1 MVEKCD
7 INVEKHL
14 EKCDIIPIFALEK
27 CDKAY
32 ETP

>member
-7 INVEKHL
+7 IIVEKHL